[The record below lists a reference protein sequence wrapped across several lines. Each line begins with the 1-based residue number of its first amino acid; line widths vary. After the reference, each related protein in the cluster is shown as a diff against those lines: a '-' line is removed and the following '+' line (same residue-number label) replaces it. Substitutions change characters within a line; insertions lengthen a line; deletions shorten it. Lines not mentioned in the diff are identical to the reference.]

1 VARKKIKEEIRK
13 PDILQTSLQRTTAWV
28 KGHTRVCII
37 AAAAVL
43 FMIVSGWGYAAYRA
57 GKDEKAQFRL
67 SEGIRSFQEYTV
79 NPGGDSLSKAEAS
92 FKSVA
97 GDSSG
102 GIRDVARLYLAR
114 IAAARGAKDEAR
126 NLYTQLVR
134 NPSNDVVKK
143 LAETGLRE
151 LEKKQ

>member
-1 VARKKIKEEIRK
+1 M
-13 PDILQTSLQRTTAWV
+13 LQASLQRTTAWI
-28 KGHTRVCII
+28 KEHTRTCII
-37 AAAAVL
+37 AAAVVL
-43 FMIVSGWGYAAYRA
+43 LMIVSGWGYAAYRA
-57 GKDEKAQFRL
+57 GKDEKAQYRL

-79 NPGGDSLSKAEAS
+79 NQGGDSLSRAEAS

-97 GDSSG
+97 AESSG
-102 GIRDVARLYLAR
+102 GIGDVARLYLAR

-126 NLYTQLVR
+126 RLYRQLVK

-143 LAETGLRE
+143 LAEIGMRE